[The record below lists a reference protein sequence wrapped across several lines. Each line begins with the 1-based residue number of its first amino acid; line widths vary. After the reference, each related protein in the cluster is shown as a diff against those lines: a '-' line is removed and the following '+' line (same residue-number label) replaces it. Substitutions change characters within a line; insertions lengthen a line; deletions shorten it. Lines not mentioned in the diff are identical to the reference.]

1 MRSYGAS
8 VSPVMF
14 RMCGNDPSCSPPF
27 VSANRTFK
35 KGANISPILA
45 ARLVYQA
52 LAATIR
58 WRTARNETIKVA
70 KKLIE
75 TTWIRFLK
83 SISSCLITK
92 NTTARI
98 IIMVSIYRKPT
109 ATIEFQPAEPI

>member
-1 MRSYGAS
+1 MFAGLVLLMALPFPIRSYGAS

-58 WRTARNETIKVA
+58 WRIARKETIKVT

-75 TTWIRFLK
+75 TT
-83 SISSCLITK
+83 
-92 NTTARI
+92 
-98 IIMVSIYRKPT
+98 
-109 ATIEFQPAEPI
+109 